1 MTSHKQDHVDSLG
14 VPAHGSAPD
23 TLGSH
28 SPVRA
33 LIAAVSGYAMDG
45 FDLLILGFML
55 NLISSDL
62 GLTSAQ
68 AGSLVT
74 WTLTGGV
81 VGGVGFGILS
91 DYLGRVRVLTYTILL
106 FALFTGLCAL
116 ATGYGDLLV
125 YRFVAGIGLGG
136 EFGIGMALAIEAWPA
151 DQRGRV
157 SSYVGMGWQLGVL
170 AAAVVTPLLLPHIG
184 WRGMFVVG
192 LFPAVGS
199 FVIRKAIGESEL
211 FVRMNATNATN
222 ATKKREFPIKTLFRD
237 KTTTKHSIGVIVL
250 CSVQNF
256 GYYGLIVWMPA
267 YLSKMFGYTLTKSAI
282 WTGASILGMLAG
294 IWIFGQLADRIGR
307 KPTFIGYQAGAL
319 VMVFVYST
327 LSTPDA
333 LLIGGIFMGLFVNGM
348 MGGYGALMAELYP
361 THARSTAQNVLWSIG
376 RAVGGFGPLVIGA
389 LATHYSFGTAI
400 ALLASIYILDLLA
413 TLFLIP
419 ELRGVALE

>member
-1 MTSHKQDHVDSLG
+1 MTSHKQDRVESLD
-14 VPAHGSAPD
+14 VPTHASAPS

-55 NLISSDL
+55 NLISADL
-62 GLTSAQ
+62 GLTSSQ

-151 DQRGRV
+151 DQRARV

-211 FVRMNATNATN
+211 FVRTNATMPRMPRRN
-222 ATKKREFPIKTLFRD
+222 ASSRSRP
-237 KTTTKHSIGVIVL
+237 
-250 CSVQNF
+250 CSATRPRPNT
-256 GYYGLIVWMPA
+256 A
-267 YLSKMFGYTLTKSAI
+267 SA
-282 WTGASILGMLAG
+282 
-294 IWIFGQLADRIGR
+294 
-307 KPTFIGYQAGAL
+307 
-319 VMVFVYST
+319 
-327 LSTPDA
+327 
-333 LLIGGIFMGLFVNGM
+333 
-348 MGGYGALMAELYP
+348 
-361 THARSTAQNVLWSIG
+361 
-376 RAVGGFGPLVIGA
+376 
-389 LATHYSFGTAI
+389 
-400 ALLASIYILDLLA
+400 
-413 TLFLIP
+413 
-419 ELRGVALE
+419 

>member
-1 MTSHKQDHVDSLG
+1 MASYKQDRVESLD
-14 VPAHGSAPD
+14 VPAHASAPSAVG
-23 TLGSH
+23 TH

-55 NLISSDL
+55 NLISADL
-62 GLTSAQ
+62 GLTSSQ

-116 ATGYGDLLV
+116 ATGYADLLV

-151 DQRGRV
+151 DQRARV

-211 FVRMNATNATN
+211 FVRANATN

-237 KTTTKHSIGVIVL
+237 KTTTKHSIGVIIL

-307 KPTFIGYQAGAL
+307 KPAFIGYQVGAL

>member
-1 MTSHKQDHVDSLG
+1 MTSFKQDRVETLD
-14 VPAHGSAPD
+14 VPGNASAASVVG
-23 TLGSH
+23 TH

-55 NLISSDL
+55 NLISADL
-62 GLTSAQ
+62 GLTSSQ

-211 FVRMNATNATN
+211 FVRTH

-237 KTTTKHSIGVIVL
+237 KTTTKHSIGVIIL

-282 WTGASILGMLAG
+282 WTGSSILGMLAG

-307 KPTFIGYQAGAL
+307 KPTFISYQVGAL

-327 LSTPDA
+327 LSTPNA
-333 LLIGGIFMGLFVNGM
+333 LLIGGIFMGMFVNGM

-376 RAVGGFGPLVIGA
+376 RAVGGFGPLAIGA

-419 ELRGVALE
+419 ELRGVELE

>member
-1 MTSHKQDHVDSLG
+1 MPIYKQDRVESLD
-14 VPAHGSAPD
+14 VAAHACASSTVG
-23 TLGSH
+23 TH

-55 NLISSDL
+55 NLISADL
-62 GLTSAQ
+62 GLTSSQ

-211 FVRMNATNATN
+211 FVRTH

-237 KTTTKHSIGVIVL
+237 NTTTKHSIGVIIL

-282 WTGASILGMLAG
+282 WTGSSILGMLAG

-307 KPTFIGYQAGAL
+307 KPTFIGYQVGAL
-319 VMVFVYST
+319 VMVFAYST
-327 LSTPDA
+327 LSTPNA
-333 LLIGGIFMGLFVNGM
+333 LLIGGIFMGMFVNGM

-376 RAVGGFGPLVIGA
+376 RAVGGFGPLAIGA

-419 ELRGVALE
+419 ELRGVELE

>member
-14 VPAHGSAPD
+14 VPTHGSAPD

-55 NLISSDL
+55 NLISADL

>member
-1 MTSHKQDHVDSLG
+1 MTSYKQDRVESLD
-14 VPAHGSAPD
+14 VPGHAGEPSVAG
-23 TLGSH
+23 TH

-55 NLISSDL
+55 NLISADL
-62 GLTSAQ
+62 GLTSSQ

-81 VGGVGFGILS
+81 VGGIGFGILS

-151 DQRGRV
+151 NQRGRV

-199 FVIRKAIGESEL
+199 FIIRKAIGESDL
-211 FVRMNATNATN
+211 FVRAH

-237 KTTTKHSIGVIVL
+237 KTTTKHSIGVIIL

-282 WTGASILGMLAG
+282 WTGSSILGMLAG

-307 KPTFIGYQAGAL
+307 KPTFIGYQVGAL

-327 LSTPDA
+327 LSTPNA
-333 LLIGGIFMGLFVNGM
+333 LLICGIFMGLFVNGM

-376 RAVGGFGPLVIGA
+376 RAVGGFGPLAIGA

-419 ELRGVALE
+419 ELRGVELE